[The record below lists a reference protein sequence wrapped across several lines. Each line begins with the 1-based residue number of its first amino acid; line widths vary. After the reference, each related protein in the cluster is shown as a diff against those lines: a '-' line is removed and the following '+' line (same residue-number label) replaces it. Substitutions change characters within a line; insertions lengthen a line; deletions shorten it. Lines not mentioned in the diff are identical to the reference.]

1 MMAECD
7 LGIRWVYA
15 PLNGGAPLS
24 GAPWNLPTLLDNQQ
38 QDPMMK

>member
-38 QDPMMK
+38 QDPMLK